1 MGSLGNPSSL
11 SCSST
16 LDAECMRSDS
26 KQTVGNDSTQEW
38 RMQYRETVQVIY
50 LHNITCS
57 AGKGRGVW
65 SYDQEDLSPCLLC
78 HMKRYLGLHLHRY
91 EWVNPLALV
100 AGSSY
105 VCINFKYNV

>member
-11 SCSST
+11 SCST

-50 LHNITCS
+50 LHNITDMFCRE
-57 AGKGRGVW
+57 GKGCMV
-65 SYDQEDLSPCLLC
+65 L
-78 HMKRYLGLHLHRY
+78 
-91 EWVNPLALV
+91 
-100 AGSSY
+100 
-105 VCINFKYNV
+105 